1 MTETGHIPT
10 PAPQY
15 REHRAASVN
24 GMLMAV
30 VSILLFLVGAGLAL
44 SPLIGWPVF
53 GIPVGVVLAAVG
65 LLLFIGLEMV
75 APNEAKVV
83 QLFGRYVGSVRDD
96 GLRWVN
102 PLTVRR
108 GVSTRIRNHETSVM
122 KVNDAS
128 GSPIEIAAVIVWQVE
143 DTARASF
150 EVDDFVEFVS
160 IQTEAAVRHIAGNYP
175 YDSYDADTSRSLRG
189 SADLITEQLSKEVGE
204 RVEAAGVRIVESRF
218 THLAYASEVAQA
230 MLQRQQASALIAA
243 RAEIV
248 EGAVGMVD
256 RALARLSE
264 EEVVELDE
272 ERKAAMVSNLL
283 VVLCSDR
290 PANPVVNAGTLY
302 Q

>member
-1 MTETGHIPT
+1 MTAPGQAPT

-15 REHRAASVN
+15 REHSAVNVN
-24 GMLMAV
+24 GMAMAV
-30 VSILLFLVGAGLAL
+30 VSVLLFLVGVAVAISPIAGLPV
-44 SPLIGWPVF
+44 PLVA
-53 GIPVGVVLAAVG
+53 VGVVLAVVG
-65 LLLFIGLEMV
+65 FLLFIGLEMV

-83 QLFGRYVGSVRDD
+83 QLFGRYVGSIRTD

-102 PLTVRR
+102 PFTVRK

-175 YDSYDADTSRSLRG
+175 YDSYDTDTSRSLRG
-189 SADLITEQLSKEVGE
+189 SADLITEELSREVGE

-243 RAEIV
+243 RQEIV

-256 RALARLSE
+256 RALVRLSE
-264 EEVVELDE
+264 EGVVELDE

-290 PANPVVNAGTLY
+290 PASPVVNAGTLY

>member
-1 MTETGHIPT
+1 MDATSQPPA

-15 REHRAASVN
+15 REHSARSRD
-24 GMLMAV
+24 G
-30 VSILLFLVGAGLAL
+30 ILLAVISVVLILAGIAVALLPIIGLPGFLVA
-44 SPLIGWPVF
+44 
-53 GIPVGVVLAAVG
+53 VGVVVG
-65 LLLFIGLEMV
+65 VIGLGLSFGLTMV
-75 APNEAKVV
+75 APNEAQVV
-83 QLFGRYVGSVRDD
+83 QLFGRYVGSIRTD

-102 PLTVRR
+102 PFTVRK
-108 GVSTRIRNHETSVM
+108 GISTRIRNHETSVM

-175 YDSYDADTSRSLRG
+175 YDSYDVDTSRSLRG
-189 SADLITEQLSKEVGE
+189 SADLITEELSAEVGV
-204 RVEAAGVRIVESRF
+204 RVEAAGVKIVESRF
-218 THLAYASEVAQA
+218 THLAYASEIAQA

-243 RAEIV
+243 RQEIV

-256 RALARLSE
+256 RALTRLSAE
-264 EEVVELDE
+264 NVVDLDE

-290 PANPVVNAGTLY
+290 PASPVVNAGTLY